1 MVADEGS
8 LHDFADRS
16 IREQLQNPQNL
27 RDLLA
32 DVLPDLVAGFDF
44 SRVECLPRDFLLEDW
59 RGRESDLLFRIP
71 YRAAEGDQWV
81 LVCVL
86 IEHQSSS
93 DPRMPLRMLLY
104 TVLFWER
111 EWKAWEDRQ
120 PPRPDFQLTPVV
132 PIVFHTG
139 KRPWGSPRALAE
151 LLGGPEAFRRFGP
164 QYEPLFWDLAL
175 RDPEELVRQAAAWLQ
190 ALAVVRVQDADAATF
205 RRLMAEVERQWN
217 DLSIRDRQQW
227 RELMRFIL
235 AWAHR
240 RRAPQEYDA
249 LVADAVAAQA
259 EAAQRREVETM
270 TQTIAEWFQEKGRAE
285 GEAKGAL
292 SAWREILQHHLEQRF
307 GPLPEGIRQR
317 IESITD
323 LEQLKACAYQA
334 PTVASLDE
342 LRL

>member
-16 IREQLQNPQNL
+16 IREQLHHPENL

-44 SRVECLPRDFLLEDW
+44 SRVESLPRDFLLEDW

-71 YRAAEGDQWV
+71 YRTAGAEQWV

-86 IEHQSSS
+86 IEHQSTS
-93 DPRMPLRMLLY
+93 DARMPLRMLLY

-120 PPRPDFQLTPVV
+120 PPRPDFTLTPVV
-132 PIVFHTG
+132 PVVFHTG
-139 KRPWGSPRALAE
+139 KRPWGSPRALVD
-151 LLGGPEAFRRFGP
+151 LLGGPEAFRRFLP
-164 QYEPLFWDLAL
+164 QYQPLFWDLAE

-190 ALAVVRVQDADAATF
+190 ALAVVRLQDADAATF
-205 RRLMAEVERQWN
+205 RRMMCAVERQWN
-217 DLSIRDRQQW
+217 DLSLRDRQRW

-240 RRAPQEYDA
+240 RRPPEEYTD
-249 LVADAVAAQA
+249 LLADAVAAQA
-259 EAAQRREVETM
+259 EASQQQEVQTM
-270 TQTIAEWFQEKGRAE
+270 TQTIAEWLHEKGRAE
-285 GEAKGAL
+285 GAL
-292 SAWREILQHHLEQRF
+292 ITSREMLRNLLERRF
-307 GPLPEGIRQR
+307 GSLPEDLRQR
-317 IESITD
+317 IETATD
-323 LEQLKACAYQA
+323 LDRLKACIYQVYDL
-334 PTVASLDE
+334 TSLDE
-342 LRL
+342 LPL